1 LTEEPALVPL
11 AAAVVVRDGD
21 GRVLLVRHSYGK
33 ERWSL
38 PGGEVDPG
46 ESPAEAAVREAR
58 EEAGVEV
65 ELDHLI
71 GVYYLRSRKNGLR
84 FMFAAHI
91 VSGEPS
97 AADADEIAEFGWF
110 EPDALPGPTTP
121 TMPWG
126 VKDAVAGERGLYRDI
141 DVRAQQR

>member
-1 LTEEPALVPL
+1 MEEPALVPL
-11 AAAVVVRDGD
+11 AAAVVVRDAD

-38 PGGEVDPG
+38 PGGAVDEG

-71 GVYYLRSRKNGLR
+71 GVYYLRSRKDGVR
-84 FMFAAHI
+84 FMFSARI

-97 AADADEIAEFGWF
+97 AADAEEIAEFGWF
-110 EPDALPGPTTP
+110 DPDDLPEPTTP
-121 TMPWG
+121 TMPYG
-126 VKDAVAGERGLYRDI
+126 VRDAVAGERGLYRDI
-141 DVRAQQR
+141 DVRAQRG

>member
-1 LTEEPALVPL
+1 VEEPDLVRL
-11 AAAVVVRDGD
+11 AAAVVVFDAG
-21 GRVLLVRHSYGK
+21 GRVLLVRHAYGK

-84 FMFAAHI
+84 FMFAARI
-91 VSGEPS
+91 VTGEPS
-97 AADADEIAEFGWF
+97 AADANEIAEIGWF
-110 EPDALPGPTTP
+110 SPDQIPEPTTP

-126 VKDAVAGERGLYRDI
+126 VKDAVAGERGRYRDI
-141 DVRAQQR
+141 DVRAQA

>member
-1 LTEEPALVPL
+1 MEEPALVPL
-11 AAAVVVRDGD
+11 AAAVVVQDGR

-38 PGGEVDPG
+38 PGGAVDQG

-71 GVYYLRSRKNGLR
+71 GVYYLRSRKDGLR
-84 FMFAAHI
+84 FMFAARI
-91 VSGEPS
+91 TSGEPS
-97 AADADEIAEFGWF
+97 AADADEIAEIGWF
-110 EPDALPGPTTP
+110 DPDALPEPTTP
-121 TMPWG
+121 TMPYG
-126 VKDAVAGERGLYRDI
+126 VRDGVAGERGRYRDI
-141 DVRAQQR
+141 DVRAQQG